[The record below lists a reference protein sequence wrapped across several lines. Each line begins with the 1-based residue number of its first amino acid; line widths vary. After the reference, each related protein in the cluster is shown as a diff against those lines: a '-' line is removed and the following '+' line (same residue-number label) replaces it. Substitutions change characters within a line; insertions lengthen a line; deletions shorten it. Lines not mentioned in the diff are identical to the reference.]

1 MHRQSQQDKSQRRPP
16 LTIEKDGSSPATVA
30 QIPQDRRRDELAK
43 RIRRDQ
49 RSDRGVRRVDLT
61 RVKRQQRQND
71 AETENVDE
79 DDDEDGNELFVNRH
93 KIPAPERPVLNFR
106 ASTKPENRP
115 LLRTYKWK
123 IERGITERAV

>member
-1 MHRQSQQDKSQRRPP
+1 MHRQSQHYKPQKRPELAVEQDR
-16 LTIEKDGSSPATVA
+16 SSPPCVA
-30 QIPQDRRRDELAK
+30 QIPEDRRRDELAK

-49 RSDRGVRRVDLT
+49 RPDREGRRVDLA

-71 AETENVDE
+71 AETENVNE
-79 DDDEDGNELFVNRH
+79 DDDEDGKKLFVNRH

-106 ASTKPENRP
+106 ASPKANNRP
-115 LLRTYKWK
+115 LLRANKWK